1 MRAIDTRHLHP
12 LEPLE
17 VLVSMATR
25 CVGKKKKQLEL
36 LTQYTRGRRRGC
48 DCSTFLGNKV
58 HEADPPVEAIT
69 ETDGEEKMHPDLGEW
84 RHEAEGKKH
93 GWRTWKLSHGT
104 QNKGLNMSV
113 RRTVLKP
120 ASQRRWPNA
129 AA

>member
-1 MRAIDTRHLHP
+1 
-12 LEPLE
+12 
-17 VLVSMATR
+17 
-25 CVGKKKKQLEL
+25 
-36 LTQYTRGRRRGC
+36 
-48 DCSTFLGNKV
+48 
-58 HEADPPVEAIT
+58 
-69 ETDGEEKMHPDLGEW
+69 MHPDLGEW

-129 AA
+129 AAQRDMQLMAYDITTMWFIEMFLLQLVGLRISTVNNMSRTKTIIYKEW